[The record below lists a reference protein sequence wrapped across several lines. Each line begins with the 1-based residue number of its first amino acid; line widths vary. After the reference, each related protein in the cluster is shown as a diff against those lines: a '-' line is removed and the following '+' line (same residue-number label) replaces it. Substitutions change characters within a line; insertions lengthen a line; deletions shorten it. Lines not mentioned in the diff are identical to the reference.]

1 MSSETLKRLSDR
13 LDTATPA
20 LARLDTY
27 YRGEQPL
34 AFLAPE
40 AKTALAARLDR
51 MVTNI
56 PHLAVTALTERL
68 RITGLRV
75 GGKPAPDLW
84 ARWLANDLDQ
94 AAPVAHREALAL
106 ARSYALVWADKAG
119 KARVTVESPHQVTT
133 LRDPA
138 SREVTAALKR
148 WVGDGRGHAVL
159 YEPDRITRY
168 RSDAQVADPAAMPA
182 TSWTVERVI
191 DNPLGIVPMVPLV
204 NSDRLLDVDGR
215 SELADLI
222 PLVDALNKL
231 LADLMVASEYFAR
244 PRRWASGVE
253 LEERPVLGKDGN
265 PVLEDGEPLTELV
278 NPFPEGNRMM
288 TAESHEAKFGQ
299 LPGSDLGAYEASVRV
314 LLGQIMAVSALPAH
328 YVGVFTDNPSSAD
341 AMRAAEA
348 SLTARATARQAT
360 FGRAW
365 EQVGRLMLAVETG
378 TDPAAHD
385 VSVTWADPATRSVA
399 QEADAILKLH
409 SSGLLP
415 ASYALARL
423 GYDDEQVRAIEQAR
437 RAEQLA
443 AATVDVTARAEL
455 ATRLQAD
462 QGLSTP
468 AALAAAGLFAAA
480 NETRNDTTTGRN
492 AQ

>member
-1 MSSETLKRLSDR
+1 MSETLKRLSDR
-13 LDTATPA
+13 LDAATPA

-40 AKTALAARLDR
+40 AKTALASRLDR

-75 GGKPAPDLW
+75 AGQPAPTLW
-84 ARWLANDLDQ
+84 SRWLANDLDQ

-106 ARSYALVWADKAG
+106 ARSYALVWADPTG

-191 DNPLGIVPMVPLV
+191 PNPLGVVPIVPLV

-253 LEERPVLGKDGN
+253 LEERDVLD
-265 PVLEDGEPLTELV
+265 EDGRPKVDDDGEVITELV

-288 TAESHEAKFGQ
+288 TAEDTEAKFGQ

-385 VSVTWADPATRSVA
+385 VTVTWADPATRSVA

-409 SSGLLP
+409 ASGLLP

-443 AATVDVTARAEL
+443 AATADVTARAEL

-462 QGLSTP
+462 NGLSTP

-492 AQ
+492 PL

>member
-1 MSSETLKRLSDR
+1 MSDTLKRLSDR

-20 LARLDTY
+20 LSRLDTY

-40 AKTALAARLDR
+40 AKTALASRLDR

-75 GGKPAPDLW
+75 AGQPAPTLW

-106 ARSYALVWADKAG
+106 ARSYVLVWADAAG
-119 KARVTVESPHQVTT
+119 KPRVSIESPHQVTT

-138 SREVTAALKR
+138 TREVTAALKR
-148 WVGDGRGHAVL
+148 WVGDGRAHAVL

-168 RSDAQVADPAAMPA
+168 RSDALVADPAAMPA
-182 TSWTVERVI
+182 TSWITERVI
-191 DNPLGIVPMVPLV
+191 DNPLGVVPIVPLV

-231 LADLMVASEYFAR
+231 LSDLMVGSEYFAR

-253 LEERPVLGKDGN
+253 LEEREIVDDDGAFT
-265 PVLEDGEPLTELV
+265 GETELV

-288 TAESHEAKFGQ
+288 TAESAEAKFGQ
-299 LPGSDLGAYEASVRV
+299 LAGSDLGAYEAGVRV

-378 TDPAAHD
+378 TDPAGHE
-385 VSVTWADPATRSVA
+385 VTVTWADPATRSVA

-409 SSGLLP
+409 ASGLLP

-437 RAEQLA
+437 RNEQLD

-480 NETRNDTTTGRN
+480 NETRNTTTGRN
-492 AQ
+492 A